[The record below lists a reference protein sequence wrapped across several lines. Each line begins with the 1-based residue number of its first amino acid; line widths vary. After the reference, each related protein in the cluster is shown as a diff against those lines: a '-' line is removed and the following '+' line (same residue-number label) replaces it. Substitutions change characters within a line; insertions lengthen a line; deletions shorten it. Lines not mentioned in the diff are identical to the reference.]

1 MEYRY
6 VQTMK
11 NLQSLLLLKKTTY
24 YHKNEW
30 QHKQGQYNSRVMNA
44 WSSWLLS
51 KKVESVKYRPL
62 YRRPNACFN
71 FVNIKY
77 WGLISIIDTDIV
89 CVYCNKM
96 LCWDKLYL
104 DETAGAKC
112 KVYIPVSMFNFR
124 LTILPVELGLLHSL
138 QHLHLNNNKLHYLPT
153 TIDLDKYHNI
163 TGTCTSIVE
172 HSMNIFGVIISY

>member
-1 MEYRY
+1 
-6 VQTMK
+6 
-11 NLQSLLLLKKTTY
+11 
-24 YHKNEW
+24 
-30 QHKQGQYNSRVMNA
+30 MNA

-51 KKVESVKYRPL
+51 KKVEYVKYRPL
-62 YRRPNACFN
+62 CRRSNACFN